1 MTKNKLIKVSLLIFA
16 VVLLAGCSNNININS
31 NNNNNINNNQSINKS
46 DKETVTED
54 TSDMEKLSC
63 TREANAGTGV
73 DVDLSYEVYYQGEY
87 IQILHSI
94 EAITTENQDT
104 LDEYE
109 TAYKSIAKNYEG
121 LKYYDQTVTRTNNKV
136 SNDTVINYG
145 KIDTNKL
152 LEIEGEEDNI
162 IKDGKVKLNDW
173 LSFAKKFG
181 TKCE

>member
-1 MTKNKLIKVSLLIFA
+1 MNKSNFKKICLILIVAILL
-16 VVLLAGCSNNININS
+16 VGCSNNKTSTSTSSNDFINDVI
-31 NNNNNINNNQSINKS
+31 QA
-46 DKETVTED
+46 ED
-54 TSDMEKLSC
+54 TSNMQKLNC
-63 TREANAGTGV
+63 TREASAGAGI
-73 DVDLSYEVYYQGEY
+73 DVDLNYEVYYQGEY
-87 IQILHSI
+87 IKILHSM
-94 EAITTENQDT
+94 EQVTTENQET

-109 TAYKSIAKNYEG
+109 TAYKNIAKNYEG

-136 SNDTVINYG
+136 NNDTVINYG

-162 IKDGKVKLNDW
+162 IKDGKVKLDDW

>member
-1 MTKNKLIKVSLLIFA
+1 MNKSNFKKICLILIVAILL
-16 VVLLAGCSNNININS
+16 VGCSNNKTSTSTSSNDFINDVI
-31 NNNNNINNNQSINKS
+31 QA
-46 DKETVTED
+46 ED
-54 TSDMEKLSC
+54 TSNMQKLNC
-63 TREANAGTGV
+63 TREASAGIGV
-73 DVDLSYEVYYQGEY
+73 DVDLNYEVYYQGEY
-87 IQILHSI
+87 IKILHSM
-94 EAITTENQDT
+94 EQVTTENQET

-109 TAYKSIAKNYEG
+109 TAYKNIAKNYEG

-136 SNDTVINYG
+136 NNDTVINYG

-162 IKDGKVKLNDW
+162 IKDGKVKLDDW

>member
-1 MTKNKLIKVSLLIFA
+1 MNKSNFKKICLILIVAILLL
-16 VVLLAGCSNNININS
+16 VGCSNNKTATSTSSNDFINDVI
-31 NNNNNINNNQSINKS
+31 QA
-46 DKETVTED
+46 ED
-54 TSDMEKLSC
+54 TSNMQKLNC
-63 TREANAGTGV
+63 TREASAGAGI
-73 DVDLSYEVYYQGEY
+73 DVDLNYEVYYQGEY
-87 IQILHSI
+87 IKILHSM
-94 EAITTENQDT
+94 EQVTTENQET

-109 TAYKSIAKNYEG
+109 TAYKNIAKNYEG

-136 SNDTVINYG
+136 NNDTVINYG

-162 IKDGKVKLNDW
+162 IKDGKVKLDDW

>member
-1 MTKNKLIKVSLLIFA
+1 MNKSNFKKICLILIVAILL
-16 VVLLAGCSNNININS
+16 VGCSNNKTSTSTSSNDFINDVI
-31 NNNNNINNNQSINKS
+31 K
-46 DKETVTED
+46 TED
-54 TSDMEKLSC
+54 TSNMQKLNC
-63 TREANAGTGV
+63 TREASAGAGI
-73 DVDLSYEVYYQGEY
+73 DVDLNYEVYYQGEY
-87 IQILHSI
+87 IKILHSM
-94 EAITTENQDT
+94 EQVTTENQET

-109 TAYKSIAKNYEG
+109 TAYKNIAKNYEG

-136 SNDTVINYG
+136 NNDTVINYG

-162 IKDGKVKLNDW
+162 IKDGKVKLDDW

>member
-1 MTKNKLIKVSLLIFA
+1 MNKSNFKKICLILIVAILL
-16 VVLLAGCSNNININS
+16 VGCSNNKTSTSNSSNDFINDVI
-31 NNNNNINNNQSINKS
+31 K
-46 DKETVTED
+46 TED
-54 TSDMEKLSC
+54 TSNMQKLNC
-63 TREANAGTGV
+63 TREASAGAGV
-73 DVDLSYEVYYQGEY
+73 DVDLNYEVYYQGEY
-87 IQILHSI
+87 IKILHSM
-94 EAITTENQDT
+94 EQVTTENQET

-109 TAYKSIAKNYEG
+109 TAYKNIAKNYEG

-136 SNDTVINYG
+136 NNDTVINYG

-162 IKDGKVKLNDW
+162 IKDGKVKLDDW